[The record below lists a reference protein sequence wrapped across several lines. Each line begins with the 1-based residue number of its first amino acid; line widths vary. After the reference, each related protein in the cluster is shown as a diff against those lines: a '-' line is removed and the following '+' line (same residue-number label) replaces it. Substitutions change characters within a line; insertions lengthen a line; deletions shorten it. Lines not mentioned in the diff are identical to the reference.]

1 MTVMSTQSLI
11 LLLTISLLF
20 YLTADTVSVCRC
32 VICTLI
38 GSYLQ
43 FAILW
48 SFHQAQLFLFSEIK
62 NNNKYSTDL

>member
-38 GSYLQ
+38 
-43 FAILW
+43 
-48 SFHQAQLFLFSEIK
+48 
-62 NNNKYSTDL
+62 

>member
-32 VICTLI
+32 VIFLYTHRFILTICNFMVFPSSSIVLI
-38 GSYLQ
+38 
-43 FAILW
+43 FW
-48 SFHQAQLFLFSEIK
+48 
-62 NNNKYSTDL
+62 NKKQQ